1 MNTNTYAI
9 IEMGGQQL
17 QVQTGR
23 FYDTCDFSTL
33 KPDTKIIIY
42 KVAMIHFNSQLVIG
56 KPWLHNAIVKGR
68 ILHSYC
74 NKKLI
79 IYKMHSK
86 KKMRR
91 KQGYRQTITRFIVDG
106 IFVDGKNVSLPL

>member
-9 IEMGGQQL
+9 IQMGGQQL

-23 FYDTCDFSTL
+23 FYDTCDFSIL

-42 KVAMIHFNSQLVIG
+42 KVTMIHLNSQLVIG
-56 KPWLHNAIVKGR
+56 KPWLQNAMIKGR
-68 ILHSYC
+68 ILHSYRD
-74 NKKLI
+74 NKVT
-79 IYKMHSK
+79 IYRMHSK

-91 KQGYRQTITRFIVDG
+91 KQGHRQNITRFIVDG
-106 IFVDGKNVSLPL
+106 IFLDGKNI